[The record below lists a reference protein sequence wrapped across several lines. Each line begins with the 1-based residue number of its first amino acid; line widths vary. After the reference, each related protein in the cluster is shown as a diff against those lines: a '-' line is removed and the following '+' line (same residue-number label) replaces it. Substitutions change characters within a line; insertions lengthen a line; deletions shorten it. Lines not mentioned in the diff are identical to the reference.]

1 MEQNKYF
8 FSHIS
13 VSMMKSRCWLQK
25 SKLKNEKSPS
35 EMESNVLIGCHLNM
49 SAFELIIL
57 SPKPREDIKNK
68 SQCGKV
74 KDKQIVATTD
84 L

>member
-1 MEQNKYF
+1 
-8 FSHIS
+8 
-13 VSMMKSRCWLQK
+13 MKKVQVEWKVMFGL
-25 SKLKNEKSPS
+25 
-35 EMESNVLIGCHLNM
+35 GCHLNM
-49 SAFELIIL
+49 SVFELIIL
-57 SPKPREDIKNK
+57 SPKPREDIQNK

>member
-1 MEQNKYF
+1 M
-8 FSHIS
+8 S
-13 VSMMKSRCWLQK
+13 V
-25 SKLKNEKSPS
+25 
-35 EMESNVLIGCHLNM
+35 
-49 SAFELIIL
+49 FELIIL